1 MHLNEA
7 FAKERLPKS
16 GYQFRCVCRSCI
28 WVPAATIEAMLNRL
42 NPVQPIMLIAKVLL
56 FLLLLGFAALN
67 SDSVTLRYFLGL
79 TWQAPLSLVIL
90 VAFAIGLLAGFLGC
104 SLRLLRNQRDI
115 RALQRQLDKL
125 SDKHCDKP

>member
-1 MHLNEA
+1 M
-7 FAKERLPKS
+7 P
-16 GYQFRCVCRSCI
+16 
-28 WVPAATIEAMLNRL
+28 NRL

-79 TWQAPLSLVIL
+79 SWQAPLSLVIL
-90 VAFAIGLLAGFLGC
+90 AAFAIGLLAGFLGC

-115 RALQRQLDKL
+115 RALQRQLDKHG
-125 SDKHCDKP
+125 DKH